1 MNIEYHLIDK
11 NYTKANNRKIEY
23 IVIHYTA
30 GVSSK
35 PGRAKGTATWFN
47 NASAKASAHYIVDDG
62 GVVQAVSDN
71 DIAWH
76 CGAKSYTHAF
86 CRNANSIGIE
96 ICSNHDNFI
105 NYDKTPASDPGWYF
119 TKETKENA
127 AKLTANLMKKY
138 KIPITNVLRHYDVTG
153 KDCPAI
159 WVDENKE
166 GIKGWHNFLN
176 LVKSKLNTD
185 KEGVTVYKTFNDIPE
200 WGKEAVQYLV
210 CNNYLQGT
218 GNGELNLTN
227 DMLRLIVIMYR
238 VLKDKGVL

>member
-1 MNIEYHLIDK
+1 MNIDYYLIDK
-11 NYTKANNRKIEY
+11 NFTKATNRKIEY

-47 NASAKASAHYIVDDG
+47 NPSAKASAHYIVDDG
-62 GVVQAVSDN
+62 GIVQAVSDN

-119 TKETKENA
+119 TNESKENA

-138 KIPITNVLRHYDVTG
+138 KIPITNVLMHYNVTG

-159 WVDENKE
+159 FVDENKE
-166 GIKGWHNFLN
+166 GAAGWRAFLQMVKNN
-176 LVKSKLNTD
+176 LTEENEK
-185 KEGVTVYKTFNDIPE
+185 VYVTFNDIPE
-200 WGKEAVQYLV
+200 WGKEAVQYFT
-210 CNNYLQGT
+210 CKGYINGT
-218 GNGELNLTN
+218 SNGELNLN
-227 DMLRLIVIMYR
+227 YDMVRLIVIMYR
-238 VLKDKGVL
+238 ILKDKGVL

>member
-35 PGRAKGTATWFN
+35 VGRARGTATWFN
-47 NASAKASAHYIVDDG
+47 NASAQASAHYIVDDG
-62 GVVQAVSDN
+62 LVVQAVADN
-71 DIAWH
+71 NIAWH

-119 TKETKENA
+119 TKEAKENA
-127 AKLTANLMKKY
+127 AKLTAELMKKY
-138 KIPITNVLRHYDVTG
+138 NIPITNVLRHYDVTG
-153 KDCPAI
+153 KDCPAPL
-159 WVDENKE
+159 VDNNKE
-166 GIKGWHNFLN
+166 GPAGWRAFLQMVSNN
-176 LVKSKLNTD
+176 LED
-185 KEGVTVYKTFNDIPE
+185 KKVYVTFNDIPE
-200 WGKEAVQYLV
+200 WGKEAVQYFS
-210 CNNYLQGT
+210 CNGYLAGT
-218 GNGELNLTN
+218 GNGELNLN
-227 DMLRLIVIMYR
+227 YDMVRLIVIMYR
-238 VLKDKGVL
+238 LLKDKGVI